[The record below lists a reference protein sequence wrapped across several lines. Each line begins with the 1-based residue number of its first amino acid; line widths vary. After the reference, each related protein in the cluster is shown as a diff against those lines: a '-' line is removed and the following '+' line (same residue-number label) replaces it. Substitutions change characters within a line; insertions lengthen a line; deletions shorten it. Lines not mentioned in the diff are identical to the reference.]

1 MLVKSAFN
9 GAKKCWFVSVD
20 AFSLKQHSDN
30 QFPIDPAVSNQLA
43 VVCFTKTPTGDLY
56 ASSPKIGN
64 PEFASGNPGEDILND
79 VKMTGM
85 GVDGEP
91 CNTSFLVNNVRS
103 DLEEIQG
110 THVEEEH
117 SKSRPDAKKKR
128 KRESKGDENPL
139 EGNDTLLVIED
150 TLKPKDKI
158 LENSMGYMKNCKMN
172 SDMASVAAI
181 VSEINMQYANP
192 SGTFEVPQKQKHHK
206 SVQEVVEQEQEKLRS
221 SVGKFISCT
230 HI

>member
-9 GAKKCWFVSVD
+9 AAKKCWFVSVD
-20 AFSLKQHSDN
+20 AFSLKQHGDN
-30 QFPIDPAVSNQLA
+30 QFPTDPAVSNQLA

-56 ASSPKIGN
+56 ASSLKIGN
-64 PEFASGNPGEDILND
+64 PEFASGNTGEDVLNN
-79 VKMTGM
+79 VKMTSM

-91 CNTSFLVNNVRS
+91 CNTSFLVSNVRS

-117 SKSRPDAKKKR
+117 SNSRPDAKKKR
-128 KRESKGDENPL
+128 KRESKGDE
-139 EGNDTLLVIED
+139 NDTLLVIED

-158 LENSMGYMKNCKMN
+158 LENSMGYVKNCKKN
-172 SDMASVAAI
+172 SDMASVAGI

-192 SGTFEVPQKQKHHK
+192 SGTFEVPQKQKLHK
-206 SVQEVVEQEQEKLRS
+206 SVQEVVQQEKLRS